1 MTDPREWA
9 VGIDGGGTKTKLL
22 AVDPAGKVVLELI
35 GGPSNLCS
43 NSRKTVR
50 ANLCQLLDQ
59 LHRQTGG
66 VRVGGLCLG
75 SAGLVA
81 KEAESFFR
89 EMVAPYAEKVLVY
102 NDAYITVFANIGE
115 GNRLVVTAGTGSI
128 CYGKAL
134 SGEIFRA
141 GGWGHLMGDEGSGYD
156 IGWTALHHIARYHDE
171 GRPFPPYFRAF
182 CRELGVDS
190 FEDLVAF
197 VHERYDQKE
206 QIASLARLVSDSAEQ
221 GDDAAVGVLDI
232 CMERLAELCTLVVHR
247 LQLGD
252 SFSVRMNGSILLRS
266 AAGPRFCTAM
276 KRRYPACT
284 LLPIDREAALG
295 AACLARQEM
304 ART

>member
-1 MTDPREWA
+1 MADPREWA

-22 AVDPAGKVVLELI
+22 AVDPAGRVVLERI

-43 NSRKTVR
+43 NSRETVR
-50 ANLCQLLDQ
+50 TNMGQLLDQ
-59 LHRQTGG
+59 LRRQTGG

-81 KEAESFFR
+81 KEAETFFR
-89 EMVAPYAEKVLVY
+89 EMVAPYAEKVLVC

-115 GNRLVVTAGTGSI
+115 GNSLVVTAGTGSI

-134 SGEIFRA
+134 TGEMFRA

-156 IGWTALHHIARYHDE
+156 IGWTALHQIARYHDE
-171 GRPFPPYFRAF
+171 ERPLPSYFRAF
-182 CRELGVDS
+182 CRELRVDS

-197 VHERYDQKE
+197 IHERYNQKG
-206 QIASLARLVSDSAEQ
+206 QIASLARLVSDSAER
-221 GDDAAVGVLDI
+221 GDEAAVGVLDT
-232 CMERLAELCTLVVHR
+232 CMERLVELCALVVRR
-247 LQLGD
+247 LQLGGA
-252 SFSVRMNGSILLRS
+252 FFVRMNGSILLRS
-266 AAGPRFCTAM
+266 AAGPRFEAAM

-295 AACLARQEM
+295 AAYLARQEM